1 MQPSS
6 RRSLWWL
13 LSSAESLP
21 KESVSRDSVSDRVI
35 GDDRTTLRVRE
46 LHDRTSL
53 GRRLAELRGRSVM
66 IATVRQLPTVL
77 ALVELDGVARRVVL
91 CTPDLA
97 AEHIPAILA
106 GAEIDAVVTDDA
118 RFGGALPT
126 GVSIVAS
133 HDRLDAISAPTD
145 RNTDTEWVLFTSGT
159 LGRPKMVSHSL
170 ASLAGPL
177 QDGLA
182 ARQFAVWSTFYDVR
196 RYGGLQIMLR
206 ALIGGGSMI
215 LSSHEE
221 PVAAFLARAG
231 RAGVTHISGTPSHW
245 RRALISG
252 VADRIAPDYARLSG
266 EIADQAILDTLRHTY
281 PRARIAHAFATT
293 EGGVV
298 FDVQDNLAGFPAS
311 VMEPG
316 GPLDRLGVSMIVR
329 DDTLHIRSSR
339 TAAGYIGADAPRLH
353 DAKGYVDTGD
363 VVELRGDRYHF
374 VGRKEGIINVG
385 GRKVHPEEVEAV
397 INRNPLVRMSR
408 VYARASPITGAI
420 VSADVVLKEP
430 AVGSQADFAQVREE
444 ILDACRRVLPSY
456 KVPATLR
463 AVESLRI
470 TSSGKLART
479 HA

>member
-6 RRSLWWL
+6 RRSLWSL
-13 LSSAESLP
+13 LSSAESAS
-21 KESVSRDSVSDRVI
+21 KRII
-35 GDDRTTLRVRE
+35 GDDRTTLRVRD
-46 LHDRTSL
+46 LDDRTSL
-53 GRRLAELRGRSVM
+53 GGKLAELRGLSVM

-77 ALVELDGVARRVVL
+77 ALVELDGVARRLVL
-91 CTPDLA
+91 CTPDLS

-106 GAEIDAVVTDDA
+106 GAEIDVLITDDA
-118 RFGGALPT
+118 RFRTELPR

-133 HDRLDAISAPTD
+133 QGQLDAISAPTD
-145 RNTDTEWVLFTSGT
+145 RDTNTEWVLFTSGT
-159 LGRPKMVSHSL
+159 LGRPKMVSHNL

-177 QDGLA
+177 QDGLT

-215 LSSHEE
+215 LSSHNES
-221 PVAAFLARAG
+221 VAAFLARAG
-231 RAGVTHISGTPSHW
+231 QAGVTHISGTPSHW

-252 VADRIAPDYARLSG
+252 VATRIAPDYVRLSG
-266 EIADQAILDTLRHTY
+266 EIADQAILDALRHTY
-281 PRARIAHAFATT
+281 PRAKIAHAFAST

-311 VMEPG
+311 LMEPG
-316 GPLDRLGVSMIVR
+316 GPLARLGISMIVR
-329 DDTLHIRSSR
+329 DSILQIRSSR
-339 TAAGYIGADAPRLH
+339 IASGYVGIDAARLH
-353 DAKGYVDTGD
+353 DAQGYVDTGD

-385 GRKVHPEEVEAV
+385 GNKVHPEEVEAV

-408 VYARASPITGAI
+408 VYARKSPITGAI
-420 VSADVVLKEP
+420 VTADVVLKES
-430 AVGSQADFAQVREE
+430 ASSRVCFEQMREQ
-444 ILDACRRVLPSY
+444 ILDTCRRVLPSH
-456 KVPATLR
+456 KVPVTLR

-479 HA
+479 DA

>member
-1 MQPSS
+1 MQPPS
-6 RRSLWWL
+6 RRSLWSL
-13 LSSAESLP
+13 LSPA
-21 KESVSRDSVSDRVI
+21 ESVSKRVI
-35 GDDRTTLRVRE
+35 GDDRTTLRVCD
-46 LHDRTSL
+46 LHGRTSL
-53 GRRLAELRGRSVM
+53 GGKLTELRGLSVM

-77 ALVELDGVARRVVL
+77 ALIELDGVARRVVL
-91 CTPDLA
+91 CTPDLSMQQ
-97 AEHIPAILA
+97 IPAILA

-118 RFGGALPT
+118 RFGTELPHRT
-126 GVSIVAS
+126 SIVTS
-133 HDRLDAISAPTD
+133 QDRLDAISAPTD
-145 RNTDTEWVLFTSGT
+145 RDTDTEWVLFTSGT
-159 LGRPKMVSHSL
+159 LGQPKMVRHNL

-182 ARQFAVWSTFYDVR
+182 ASEFAVWATFYDVR

-221 PVAAFLARAG
+221 SVAAFLARAG

-245 RRALISG
+245 RRALIGG
-252 VADRIAPDYARLSG
+252 VADRITPGYVRLSG
-266 EIADQAILDTLRHTY
+266 EIADQAILDALRHTY
-281 PRARIAHAFATT
+281 PHAKIAHAFAST

-311 VMEPG
+311 LMEPA
-316 GPLDRLGVSMIVR
+316 GPLARLGVSMIVR
-329 DDTLHIRSSR
+329 GGTLHIRSSR
-339 TAAGYIGADAPRLH
+339 IASGYVGVDAASLH
-353 DAKGYVDTGD
+353 DAQGYVDTGD

-374 VGRKEGIINVG
+374 IGRKEGIINVG
-385 GRKVHPEEVEAV
+385 GQKVHPEEVEAV

-408 VYARASPITGAI
+408 VHARTSPITGAI

-430 AVGSQADFAQVREE
+430 AVSSRVCFDQVREQ
-444 ILDACRRVLPSY
+444 ILDACRRVLPSH
-456 KVPATLR
+456 KVPVTLR

>member
-1 MQPSS
+1 
-6 RRSLWWL
+6 
-13 LSSAESLP
+13 
-21 KESVSRDSVSDRVI
+21 VRD
-35 GDDRTTLRVRE
+35 

-53 GRRLAELRGRSVM
+53 GGKLAGLRGLSVM

-91 CTPDLA
+91 CTPDLS

-106 GAEIDAVVTDDA
+106 GAEIDAVITDDA
-118 RFGGALPT
+118 RLRTELPPR
-126 GVSIVAS
+126 VSIVVS
-133 HDRLDAISAPTD
+133 QGRPDAISAPTD
-145 RNTDTEWVLFTSGT
+145 RDIDTEWVLFTSGT
-159 LGRPKMVSHSL
+159 LGRPKMVSHNL
-170 ASLAGPL
+170 ARLAGPL

-182 ARQFAVWSTFYDVR
+182 ASQFAVWSTFYDVR

-215 LSSHEE
+215 LSSHDES
-221 PVAAFLARAG
+221 VAAFLARAG
-231 RAGVTHISGTPSHW
+231 QAGVTHISGTPSHW

-252 VADRIAPDYARLSG
+252 VADRIAPNYVRLSG
-266 EIADQAILDTLRHTY
+266 EIADQGILDALQHTY
-281 PRARIAHAFATT
+281 PRANVAHAFAST

-298 FDVQDNLAGFPAS
+298 FDVRDNLAGFPAS
-311 VMEPG
+311 LMEPG
-316 GPLDRLGVSMIVR
+316 GPLARLGISMIVR

-339 TAAGYIGADAPRLH
+339 TASGYLGPDAARLH
-353 DAKGYVDTGD
+353 DAQGYVDTGD

-408 VYARASPITGAI
+408 VYARMSPITGAI
-420 VSADVVLKEP
+420 VSADVVLNEP
-430 AVGSQADFAQVREE
+430 AAGSRPGFAQVREQ
-444 ILDACRRVLPSY
+444 ILDTCRRMLPSH
-456 KVPATLR
+456 KVPVTLR

>member
-1 MQPSS
+1 
-6 RRSLWWL
+6 
-13 LSSAESLP
+13 
-21 KESVSRDSVSDRVI
+21 VRD
-35 GDDRTTLRVRE
+35 

-53 GRRLAELRGRSVM
+53 GGKLSELRGLSVM

-91 CTPDLA
+91 CTPDLS

-106 GAEIDAVVTDDA
+106 GAEIDAVITDDA
-118 RFGGALPT
+118 RFRTELPPR
-126 GVSIVAS
+126 VSIVVS
-133 HDRLDAISAPTD
+133 QGRLDAISAPTD
-145 RNTDTEWVLFTSGT
+145 RDTDTEWVLFTSGT
-159 LGRPKMVSHSL
+159 LGQPKMVSHNL

-182 ARQFAVWSTFYDVR
+182 ASEFAVWSTFYDVR

-215 LSSHEE
+215 LSSHDES
-221 PVAAFLARAG
+221 VAAFLARAG
-231 RAGVTHISGTPSHW
+231 QAGVTHISGTPSHW

-252 VADRIAPDYARLSG
+252 VADRIAPNYVRLSG
-266 EIADQAILDTLRHTY
+266 EIADQGILDALQHTY
-281 PRARIAHAFATT
+281 PRANVAHAFAST

-298 FDVQDNLAGFPAS
+298 FDVRDNLAGFPVS
-311 VMEPG
+311 LMEPG
-316 GPLDRLGVSMIVR
+316 GPLARLGISMIVR

-339 TAAGYIGADAPRLH
+339 TASGYLGPDAARLH
-353 DAKGYVDTGD
+353 DAQGYVDTGD

-408 VYARASPITGAI
+408 VYARMSPITGAI
-420 VSADVVLKEP
+420 VSADVVLNEP
-430 AVGSQADFAQVREE
+430 AAGSRLGFAQVREQ
-444 ILDACRRVLPSY
+444 ILDTCRRTLPSH
-456 KVPATLR
+456 KVPVTLR